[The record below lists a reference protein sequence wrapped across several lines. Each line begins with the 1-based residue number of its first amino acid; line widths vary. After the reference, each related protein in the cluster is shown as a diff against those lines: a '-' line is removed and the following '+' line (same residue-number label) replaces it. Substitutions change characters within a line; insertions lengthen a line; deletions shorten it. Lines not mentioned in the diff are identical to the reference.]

1 MEHKNL
7 NTEETANSD
16 LGAVSGSISL
26 TAKVPPKFAQAVI
39 DLHKDYQVQLKLN
52 EPLTERGFR
61 DDGWRKL
68 VVTGLEENLIKLN
81 KACSDIAYADVPY
94 YR

>member
-26 TAKVPPKFAQAVI
+26 TAKIPPKFVQAVI
-39 DLHKDYQVQLKLN
+39 DLHKEYNVELVSN
-52 EPLTERGFR
+52 ELLTERGFR
-61 DDGWRKL
+61 GDGWRKI
-68 VVTGLEENLIKLN
+68 VVRGIKEDLIKLN

>member
-1 MEHKNL
+1 MNNQVFDENGKAL
-7 NTEETANSD
+7 SIAD
-16 LGAVSGSISL
+16 VSGSISL
-26 TAKVPPKFAQAVI
+26 TAKVPPKFAQAVV
-39 DLHKDYQVQLKLN
+39 DLHKEYQVELKLD

-68 VVTGLEENLIKLN
+68 VVTGLKENLIKLN

>member
-1 MEHKNL
+1 M

-26 TAKVPPKFAQAVI
+26 TAKIPPKFAQAVI
-39 DLHKDYQVQLKLN
+39 DLHKEHNVQLVSN
-52 EPLTERGFR
+52 EVLTERGFR
-61 DDGWRKL
+61 DDGWRKI
-68 VVTGLEENLIKLN
+68 VVTGIKDNLVKLN
-81 KACSDIAYADVPY
+81 KACSDIAYGDVPY